1 MGNKADDPKTA
12 DKAEDTENKDAGQET
27 KEADVT
33 KMYDEPMWIPPGITS
48 FEELDAYMES
58 REMEA
63 DVRKA
68 TEYFR
73 DLASNIMMSDMVED
87 KPGALANLAGEF
99 INRMGV
105 ARGDLKEIDESD
117 DKEVDD
123 RDDVLK
129 AVWSTAF
136 VNNLP
141 DSSFLYVESGCGEK
155 DSENK
160 TKPRTCRHLPY
171 KDASGKVDLPHIR
184 NAIARIP
191 QMKGISADKKAS
203 LQAKARRILENTQK
217 EVEQETIIDRAI
229 AKTKE
234 IFGLKEKSQPQLE
247 KNTFSHIWKEVDGQY
262 HWLGAYTNNYRDNDN
277 PPEIISS
284 DAHKEFDQAVNSGE
298 WPMPEVWLWHYPYPV
313 GKTHYHAYDEKS
325 GFCIAG
331 GTFDKDKGWAAEG
344 VIKANWR
351 GMSHG
356 MPRKEVRRED
366 DKDKSI
372 ITRRR
377 SREITFLP
385 TKAAANSLAFH
396 LISKESNGMNDVK
409 EIPAHKR
416 EEFIAAFGEERVKQM
431 EDELAQRAKQ
441 ASDAGT
447 ESKEK
452 TPPVEQAKE
461 QPAPAQAE
469 QPSADMVE
477 AVRALTTSIRAI
489 GESVQVID
497 SRLKELE
504 KTDKE
509 RLEKQAASIPE
520 ASLASFVKSEL
531 FTKQNQV
538 TGEVPGPEQNKAKQ
552 DGSTGLW
559 WNELGWTQ
567 AGWRQ

>member
-1 MGNKADDPKTA
+1 MGNKADDPLT
-12 DKAEDTENKDAGQET
+12 DKAEATENKDAGQQT

-33 KMYDEPMWIPPGITS
+33 KMYGEVMWIPPGVTS

-58 REMEA
+58 REMQE
-63 DVRKA
+63 DVREA
-68 TEYFR
+68 TEYFSN
-73 DLASNIMMSDMVED
+73 LASNIMMSDMVED

-105 ARGDLKEIDESD
+105 ARGDLKEMSDSD

-123 RDDVLK
+123 QDHIDK
-129 AVWSTAF
+129 AVLTSAQK
-136 VNNLP
+136 NDLP
-141 DSSFLYVESGCGEK
+141 DSDFLYIEPGGKKDESG
-155 DSENK
+155 K
-160 TKPRTCRHLPY
+160 TTPRSLRHLP
-171 KDASGKVDLPHIR
+171 VHDLPHLR
-184 NAIARIP
+184 NAISRLS
-191 QMKGISADKKAS
+191 QSATGKAGGEKWLTES
-203 LQAKARRILENTQK
+203 LRKSLLAKARKKLESQK
-217 EVEQETIIDRAI
+217 KELDEITLIDRAI
-229 AKTKE
+229 AKAKE
-234 IFGLKEKSQPQLE
+234 IFGLKEKPQLE
-247 KNTFSHIWKEVDGQY
+247 LEKSTFSHIWKEADGQY

-313 GKTHYHAYDEKS
+313 GQTHYHAYDEKS

-331 GTFDKDKGWAAEG
+331 GTFDEDKGWAAEG
-344 VIKANWR
+344 IIKANWR

-356 MPRKEVRRED
+356 MPRKEVRRGDE
-366 DKDKSI
+366 KDKSI

-377 SREITFLP
+377 TREITFLP
-385 TKAAANSLAFH
+385 TKAAANNLAFH
-396 LISKESNGMNDVK
+396 LISKESNGMDDVK

-431 EDELAQRAKQ
+431 EDELTQRAKQ

-452 TPPVEQAKE
+452 APPAEQAKE
-461 QPAPAQAE
+461 QPDTAE
-469 QPSADMVE
+469 PSADMVE
-477 AVRALTTSIRAI
+477 AIRALTTSIKAI
-489 GESVQVID
+489 GESVQGID

-504 KTDKE
+504 QSDKV

-538 TGEVPGPEQNKAKQ
+538 TGEVPGPAENKQKQ
-552 DGSTGLW
+552 DGSTGLFF
-559 WNELGWTQ
+559 NELGWTQ
-567 AGWRQ
+567 AGGRQ